1 MKKSEFIR
9 NNSKIKRKLL
19 HFDMYPLY
27 WTISKE
33 GIFMRYSYEFK
44 MMCVELYHSGS
55 YPDIPEGLNPNTL
68 KRHIR
73 EWSRL
78 VDLHGPEVL
87 KHKVFNKVWTPE
99 EKLADIP
106 ARRRH
111 RYSSEIP

>member
-1 MKKSEFIR
+1 
-9 NNSKIKRKLL
+9 
-19 HFDMYPLY
+19 
-27 WTISKE
+27 
-33 GIFMRYSYEFK
+33 MRYSYEFK

-87 KHKVFNKVWTPE
+87 KHTIVLSFTKYN
-99 EKLADIP
+99 IY
-106 ARRRH
+106 
-111 RYSSEIP
+111 YSIISRNFFIYFLFQKYPLQVECH